1 MSKKIKPLEKAEA
14 IAQLEGLAQQLVK
27 ALHYGHRFAKTRSE
41 LCREL
46 HTNDRALRKM
56 VEIARKKG
64 AMICNDGDGC
74 GYYLAMD
81 DCEIVS
87 QYRREKDRMVNH
99 WNAMK
104 PFYEAMKER
113 GLPT

>member
-1 MSKKIKPLEKAEA
+1 MKENVK
-14 IAQLEGLAQQLVK
+14 AQLDEQARALVRH
-27 ALHYGHRFAKTRSE
+27 LHVGHEFAKTRSE
-41 LCREL
+41 LCYEM
-46 HTNDRALRKM
+46 NIGDRALRRL
-56 VEIARKKG
+56 VELARSNG

-74 GYYLAMD
+74 GYYLAD
-81 DCEIVS
+81 LDADIVA

-99 WNAMK
+99 WNAMR